1 MRLLIKIIF
10 YLSFFFTLLPYI
22 IFVYEN
28 IGYGKKIN
36 LKELLISFIKE
47 FFSYVYLFSTWI
59 FGFFKIENYIP
70 RKTGIKTPVF
80 IIPGY
85 FLNRSSVFFLFYFL
99 RNKGFENIFIIV
111 PTPFPDSVE
120 NLSYKSAKMIEEKL
134 ENIFADSKDII
145 IIGHS
150 LGGIIAKYI
159 TENQDKF
166 DFEVKKC
173 VTICSPH
180 SGTRLAYFGIGK
192 SSKDITPESK
202 IIHGLKYVKD
212 PSKYLCVCAKY
223 DQLTIPYESSFFD
236 GAEKKEYNAFG
247 HFSLL
252 FSSDLADT
260 IYEFLQRV
268 QGIEKVPYHENYEE
282 KRFIQEGS

>member
-10 YLSFFFTLLPYI
+10 YLSFLFTLFPYI
-22 IFVYEN
+22 IFAYEN
-28 IGYGKKIN
+28 IGYGKKLN
-36 LKELLISFIKE
+36 PKELLISFTKE
-47 FFSYVYLFSTWI
+47 FLSYIYLFSTWI

-70 RKTGIKTPVF
+70 RRTGIKTPVF

-99 RNKGFENIFIIV
+99 RNRGFENIFIIV
-111 PTPFPDSVE
+111 PTPFTDSVE
-120 NLSYKSAKMIEEKL
+120 NLSYKSAKMIDEKL
-134 ENIFADSKDII
+134 ENILADSKEIF

-180 SGTRLAYFGIGK
+180 SGTRLAHFGIGK
-192 SSKDITPESK
+192 SAKDITPQSN
-202 IIHGLKYVKD
+202 IIHSLKYVKE
-212 PSKYLCVCAKY
+212 PSKYLCISAKY
-223 DQLTIPYESSFFD
+223 DQLTIPYESSFID
-236 GAEKKEYNAFG
+236 GAEKKEYLAFG

-260 IYEFLQRV
+260 IHEFFQRT
-268 QGIEKVPYHENYEE
+268 EKVSYQETYEE
-282 KRFIQEGS
+282 KKLVQEGA